1 MGWPLILAVLG
12 ASAAQGAYSA
22 SQSRKAQKRAREE
35 ANTRE
40 LIEGSAPNLSNVAEV
55 IAEDVQGT
63 DVAGL
68 EAALAA
74 MDYQGG
80 EVPIPSG
87 ETLPMEDPTADLSEA
102 ELMALIEQSGIAQMA
117 SGGPVGTPEDVYYFN
132 VPQVMEMMQDPN
144 PQIQGVGMQLADMMT
159 STPGMDM
166 VPATRDQV
174 TMMAYGGAVTA
185 KKYADGDQVKGT
197 DQSLREIKGLL
208 KNKGIS
214 EIEKLLGFR
223 LPENFEQRDTKDILF
238 DELMDR
244 LDLPVDIQKEDDEYS
259 MSKLFGDEDASLRL
273 GASTNRGDPQIR
285 LDFQKRFANGGSTE
299 YDPELD
305 ADLIAQQEAFE
316 ELLELDELVEKG
328 IISEARADYD
338 RQRLS
343 GLAFSQESEPRKSFP
358 DTEKNLKGLKNFLRN
373 KMSEGGAVTAKKFE
387 DGGSTLLEKISGVSP
402 DELDWAKS
410 IDERLYPDEGLDGR
424 GDAAR
429 HLALGSLFAKSKNP
443 ELGEALGIAREYIP
457 FPDAGRDMDIFNNEL
472 GMTLKGTQEE
482 IEEKIKE
489 LIEDK
494 KAQYL
499 TRQESYKLRGYAE
512 GGPISE
518 ERLNQL
524 RLR

>member
-1 MGWPLILAVLG
+1 MPALPIVLAILG

-22 SQSRKAQKRAREE
+22 SQSRKAQKKAREE

-68 EAALAA
+68 EEALAA
-74 MDYQGG
+74 MDYGGG

-87 ETLPMEDPTADLSEA
+87 EPLPMEDPTEDLSEA

-132 VPQVMEMMQDPN
+132 VPQVMGMMQDPN
-144 PQIQGVGMQLADMMT
+144 PQIQGVGMQLADIMS

-166 VPATRDQV
+166 VPATRDQI

-223 LPENFEQRDTKDILF
+223 LPENFDQRDTKDILF

-244 LDLPVDIQKEDDEYS
+244 FDLPVDIQKEDDEYS

-285 LDFQKRFANGGSTE
+285 LDFQKRFANGGSIE
-299 YDPELD
+299 YNDGGATFRDPLMEERGYEFDPERNAYFEDVMIEGYDEPIRSYFSPRDQSPVPVLSD
-305 ADLIAQQEAFE
+305 ARQTEGDFEIDISNIANSLRDLERREYALGQQYPK
-316 ELLELDELVEKG
+316 LYDL
-328 IISEARADYD
+328 ARD
-338 RQRLS
+338 
-343 GLAFSQESEPRKSFP
+343 GLAFDVAEGRIREEDLTSEDLESEA
-358 DTEKNLKGLKNFLRN
+358 N
-373 KMSEGGAVTAKKFE
+373 KFYKQLTGQG
-387 DGGSTLLEKISGVSP
+387 GVSIVP
-402 DELDWAKS
+402 TALSKVYSDLKS
-410 IDERLYPDEGLDGR
+410 NISRDERQNRLDN
-424 GDAAR
+424 
-429 HLALGSLFAKSKNP
+429 L
-443 ELGEALGIAREYIP
+443 
-457 FPDAGRDMDIFNNEL
+457 RDILE
-472 GMTLKGTQEE
+472 
-482 IEEKIKE
+482 
-489 LIEDK
+489 
-494 KAQYL
+494 
-499 TRQESYKLRGYAE
+499 
-512 GGPISE
+512 
-518 ERLNQL
+518 
-524 RLR
+524 

>member
-1 MGWPLILAVLG
+1 MAWPIIAAIIA
-12 ASAAQGAYSA
+12 ASAAQGAYSGY
-22 SQSRKAQKRAREE
+22 QSRKAQKKAREE

-68 EAALAA
+68 EEALAA

-87 ETLPMEDPTADLSEA
+87 QPLPMEDPTANLSEA
-102 ELMALIEQSGIAQMA
+102 ELMALLEQSGIAQMA
-117 SGGPVGTPEDVYYFN
+117 SGGPVGTPEDVYYFS
-132 VPQVMEMMQDPN
+132 VPQVMGMMQDPN
-144 PQIQGVGMQLADMMT
+144 PQVQGVGMQLADMMA

-166 VPATRDQV
+166 VPATRGQIEG
-174 TMMAYGGAVTA
+174 MAT
-185 KKYADGDQVKGT
+185 
-197 DQSLREIKGLL
+197 
-208 KNKGIS
+208 
-214 EIEKLLGFR
+214 
-223 LPENFEQRDTKDILF
+223 
-238 DELMDR
+238 
-244 LDLPVDIQKEDDEYS
+244 
-259 MSKLFGDEDASLRL
+259 
-273 GASTNRGDPQIR
+273 
-285 LDFQKRFANGGSTE
+285 
-299 YDPELD
+299 
-305 ADLIAQQEAFE
+305 
-316 ELLELDELVEKG
+316 
-328 IISEARADYD
+328 
-338 RQRLS
+338 
-343 GLAFSQESEPRKSFP
+343 
-358 DTEKNLKGLKNFLRN
+358 
-373 KMSEGGAVTAKKFE
+373 GGAVTAKKFE
-387 DGGSTLLEKISGVSP
+387 DGGPTLLERMSGVTSE
-402 DELDWAKS
+402 ELDWAKS

-457 FPDAGRDMDIFNNEL
+457 FPDAGREMDIFNNEL
-472 GMTLKGTQEE
+472 GMTLSGTREE

-499 TRQESYKLRGYAE
+499 TRQESYELRGYAD
-512 GGPISE
+512 GGPISK

>member
-1 MGWPLILAVLG
+1 MPALPIVLAILG

-68 EAALAA
+68 EEALAA

-87 ETLPMEDPTADLSEA
+87 QPLPTDVVQDPTADLSEA
-102 ELMALIEQSGIAQMA
+102 ELLALIEQSGIAQMA
-117 SGGPVGTPEDVYYFN
+117 SGGPVGTPEDVYYFS
-132 VPQVMEMMQDPN
+132 VPQVMGMMQDPN
-144 PQIQGVGMQLADMMT
+144 PQIQEVGMQLADTMS
-159 STPGMDM
+159 STPGMEM
-166 VPATRDQV
+166 VPATRDQI
-174 TMMAYGGAVTA
+174 TMMAT
-185 KKYADGDQVKGT
+185 
-197 DQSLREIKGLL
+197 
-208 KNKGIS
+208 
-214 EIEKLLGFR
+214 
-223 LPENFEQRDTKDILF
+223 
-238 DELMDR
+238 
-244 LDLPVDIQKEDDEYS
+244 
-259 MSKLFGDEDASLRL
+259 
-273 GASTNRGDPQIR
+273 
-285 LDFQKRFANGGSTE
+285 
-299 YDPELD
+299 
-305 ADLIAQQEAFE
+305 
-316 ELLELDELVEKG
+316 
-328 IISEARADYD
+328 
-338 RQRLS
+338 
-343 GLAFSQESEPRKSFP
+343 
-358 DTEKNLKGLKNFLRN
+358 
-373 KMSEGGAVTAKKFE
+373 GGAVTAKKFE
-387 DGGSTLLEKISGVSP
+387 DGGPTLLERMSGVTSE
-402 DELDWAKS
+402 ELDWAKS

-494 KAQYL
+494 KSPVFNQ
-499 TRQESYKLRGYAE
+499 TRKLRVTR
-512 GGPISE
+512 I
-518 ERLNQL
+518 R
-524 RLR
+524 